1 MKIYTKTGDAGKTSL
16 IGNTKVDKDDTR
28 VEAYGNID
36 ELNSHIGLLISTAG
50 ITDEIGDFLHHVQGN
65 LFLLSSLMASE
76 KYNEKYEIDATEIE
90 KVEEEID
97 RLTAMLPKKFS
108 FVYPGGNLASSES
121 HICRTV
127 CRRAER
133 RVVTMSRTMNA
144 GMNTLP
150 YLNRISDY
158 FFTLARYINYRD
170 NVDEKKWEISCK

>member
-1 MKIYTKTGDAGKTSL
+1 MFSLAISFVCFVWLNEIVHINLSIILIPPTG
-16 IGNTKVDKDDTR
+16 
-28 VEAYGNID
+28 
-36 ELNSHIGLLISTAG
+36 
-50 ITDEIGDFLHHVQGN
+50 
-65 LFLLSSLMASE
+65 
-76 KYNEKYEIDATEIE
+76 NEKYEIDATEIE

-133 RVVTMSRTMNA
+133 RVVTMSRTMNV

-150 YLNRISDY
+150 YLNRLSDY